1 MGVWRHKRLLV
12 VFPWPL
18 YSVEEWGTQRDP
30 LPCLDSWGS
39 MEVAGVEKVWIN
51 LGQRDL
57 SETSRQKRETLWRRF
72 GGLTGE
78 TDVTD

>member
-30 LPCLDSWGS
+30 LALPGVLGVDGSSWS
-39 MEVAGVEKVWIN
+39 REGVGKP
-51 LGQRDL
+51 
-57 SETSRQKRETLWRRF
+57 
-72 GGLTGE
+72 
-78 TDVTD
+78 